1 MDLSP
6 NDEKYKNE
14 MYDFL
19 RLENLKGD
27 FKNLLDAVRGGK
39 ATTAFSLVQGAKT
52 TLQAQFLAL
61 NC

>member
-1 MDLSP
+1 
-6 NDEKYKNE
+6 

-52 TLQAQFLAL
+52 TLQAQFREL